1 MNEMELLKKRFKY
14 VNELC
19 NKAINERNI
28 EAFNFLCAEERSIMK
43 QISELYDKR
52 LENGVSGK

>member
-1 MNEMELLKKRFKY
+1 MNEIDLLKKQFKY

-19 NKAINERNI
+19 NKAIDERNI

-52 LENGVSGK
+52 LENGGE

>member
-14 VNELC
+14 VNRLC

-52 LENGVSGK
+52 LEKGVIVE

>member
-14 VNELC
+14 VNRLC
-19 NKAINERNI
+19 HKAISERNI

-43 QISELYDKR
+43 QISELYDKK
-52 LENGVSGK
+52 LEEVKI

>member
-1 MNEMELLKKRFKY
+1 MNDMELLKKRFKY

-52 LENGVSGK
+52 LENGG